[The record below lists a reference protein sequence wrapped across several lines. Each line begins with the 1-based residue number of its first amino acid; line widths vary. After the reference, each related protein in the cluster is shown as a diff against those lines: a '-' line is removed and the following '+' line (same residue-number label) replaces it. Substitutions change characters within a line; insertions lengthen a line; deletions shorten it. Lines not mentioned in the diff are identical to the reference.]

1 MRWPK
6 DPRGD
11 GHPRINRIYRWVRRM
26 SRSLVSIWF
35 REINIV
41 DDENLPQEGGIIF
54 IAWHPSG
61 LIDPMLMHASL
72 PGRLSMIAKHTLFKI
87 PLLGRLIR
95 GAGAVPIE
103 RAQDS
108 DDVDGAKSR
117 NKNQL
122 DSVASIV
129 AEGGRL
135 IIFPEGTT
143 HTESS
148 VKRARSGAARILLA
162 ARRKALANGCS
173 EPQLVPIGLH
183 YSESHTFRERAAVI
197 VERVMKF
204 APIPSL
210 VEDPDEQDT
219 LDRKWVSE
227 VTNSIGVE
235 LNRASLSKTTW
246 RERTLIWKG
255 RSLAYAEKARQSGGK
270 LVKPSYAESV
280 MGARRVRAGW
290 GYLAEH
296 DPSLTGKLVEDCEH
310 HFEQLEERNI
320 TPIDVDAR
328 PEHLTRKDSAKI
340 MFSWLWAGVW
350 MLGLITWSAV
360 FGNLIPYRANATAVK
375 IMKKRGADQSIIGT
389 LKVLT
394 AVIFFPLWW
403 IIASVALTWMLLATA
418 SPVNEILVKHWLL
431 ELLTFLP
438 SLLVFSLLF
447 MWWPT
452 SAKLHLR
459 LYARLVISSRAMR
472 RWKAWKDDEYN
483 WDLLVTQQR
492 QLAGRLVGL
501 GEGLVLP
508 GDPDWVDPPAG
519 SDDVVSVKKRPTPA
533 PAVHS

>member
-6 DPRGD
+6 DPQGD

-108 DDVDGAKSR
+108 DDVEGAKAR
-117 NKNQL
+117 NRDQL
-122 DSVASIV
+122 DNVASVV
-129 AEGGRL
+129 ADGGRL

-162 ARRKALANGCS
+162 ARRKALVEGQA

-197 VERVMKF
+197 VERIMKF
-204 APIPSL
+204 APIPDL
-210 VEDPDEQDT
+210 VENPEEQDAM
-219 LDRKWVSE
+219 DREWVSE
-227 VTNSIGVE
+227 VTSLIGVE

-270 LVKPSYAESV
+270 IGQTELCRICDGGAKSSCR
-280 MGARRVRAGW
+280 MG
-290 GYLAEH
+290 
-296 DPSLTGKLVEDCEH
+296 
-310 HFEQLEERNI
+310 
-320 TPIDVDAR
+320 
-328 PEHLTRKDSAKI
+328 
-340 MFSWLWAGVW
+340 
-350 MLGLITWSAV
+350 
-360 FGNLIPYRANATAVK
+360 
-375 IMKKRGADQSIIGT
+375 
-389 LKVLT
+389 
-394 AVIFFPLWW
+394 
-403 IIASVALTWMLLATA
+403 
-418 SPVNEILVKHWLL
+418 
-431 ELLTFLP
+431 
-438 SLLVFSLLF
+438 
-447 MWWPT
+447 
-452 SAKLHLR
+452 
-459 LYARLVISSRAMR
+459 ISC
-472 RWKAWKDDEYN
+472 
-483 WDLLVTQQR
+483 
-492 QLAGRLVGL
+492 
-501 GEGLVLP
+501 
-508 GDPDWVDPPAG
+508 
-519 SDDVVSVKKRPTPA
+519 
-533 PAVHS
+533 

>member
-6 DPRGD
+6 DPQG
-11 GHPRINRIYRWVRRM
+11 GEHPRINRIYRWVRRL

-162 ARRKALANGCS
+162 ARRKAHAEGRS

-204 APIPSL
+204 APVPSL

-219 LDRKWVSE
+219 LDRKWVSD
-227 VTNSIGVE
+227 VTGSIGVE

-270 LVKPSYAESV
+270 LVKPSYA
-280 MGARRVRAGW
+280 
-290 GYLAEH
+290 
-296 DPSLTGKLVEDCEH
+296 
-310 HFEQLEERNI
+310 
-320 TPIDVDAR
+320 
-328 PEHLTRKDSAKI
+328 
-340 MFSWLWAGVW
+340 
-350 MLGLITWSAV
+350 
-360 FGNLIPYRANATAVK
+360 
-375 IMKKRGADQSIIGT
+375 
-389 LKVLT
+389 
-394 AVIFFPLWW
+394 
-403 IIASVALTWMLLATA
+403 
-418 SPVNEILVKHWLL
+418 
-431 ELLTFLP
+431 
-438 SLLVFSLLF
+438 
-447 MWWPT
+447 
-452 SAKLHLR
+452 
-459 LYARLVISSRAMR
+459 
-472 RWKAWKDDEYN
+472 
-483 WDLLVTQQR
+483 
-492 QLAGRLVGL
+492 
-501 GEGLVLP
+501 
-508 GDPDWVDPPAG
+508 
-519 SDDVVSVKKRPTPA
+519 
-533 PAVHS
+533 